1 VVHRNDPGRI
11 VAFANKDG
19 FHVEFLTPN
28 RSKAEYQDHAAT
40 MPALGQ
46 HMGAQP
52 LQMGAQPLRYLDYL
66 IREPV
71 RAVLLHGVGV
81 PVTVPRPER
90 YAVHKLI
97 VATQRRTDGE
107 YGAKRDKDISQAGEI
122 TEAMHV
128 KRRWLD
134 LAEAWIE
141 AWERGPAWR
150 DALGKGRA
158 MLPDRERGLLA
169 DCMARAGREMDM
181 DPAGYGF

>member
-1 VVHRNDPGRI
+1 
-11 VAFANKDG
+11 
-19 FHVEFLTPN
+19 
-28 RSKAEYQDHAAT
+28 

-46 HMGAQP
+46 H
-52 LQMGAQPLRYLDYL
+52 MGAQPLRYLDYL

-71 RAVLLHGVGV
+71 RAVLLHGAGV

-97 VATQRRTDGE
+97 VATQRRADGE